1 MMFQLPKTV
10 STNIEYF
17 TGRTWLLPQLLKWLE
32 QTEDRMFMLTGE
44 PGTGKSM
51 IIAWLAGAG
60 PLPGDAGAR
69 AQLKQICSL
78 VKATHFC
85 VATSGS
91 VSPTNFAENVANQL
105 THNVPGFSDA
115 LAATLEDRVRIST
128 VQQIGK
134 MEPGSSATGMYIE
147 NLDLGGLGEELSFE
161 QALHKPLRKL
171 CTNGY
176 NKPILLLVDALDEA
190 ITYTGKIDLVQLLK
204 KLSDLPQNVRFLV
217 TTRPDPRVL
226 KFYNKIKPLDLLEE
240 TPKDVDD
247 VRLYACER
255 LAELE
260 YEPRNKL
267 ADRIAQAAQGIFLY
281 AHLVINDLLARLP
294 EIPDLDAI
302 SLPSGLSGLY
312 HDFLNRELGSDEN
325 RWYEIFEPL
334 LGLIAV
340 AQGDGLNRD
349 QIECMIDKDVR
360 KALRVCKQYLTGNLP
375 DGPFRPFHQSFA
387 DFLLRDEKNV
397 DYHINAIQMHR
408 QIAEY
413 YLKKYGKQWK
423 NCDPYGLHYLPTH
436 QIQAELWE
444 GVEQVLTDLRF
455 IEAKCATGMTYDLVA
470 DYNTALDGLPDPD
483 AQQERAEKQQREA
496 RVQKYIHDLIAYA
509 KGEIATLKIIESVE
523 PWSEE
528 RIKADIER
536 IKTNPTRFDRIRAF
550 AQFVNAESHALV
562 KFTAHPGFCM
572 QQAYNSTNAGP
583 VASAAEVIAH
593 AEEQNVLLQ
602 QLPFNR
608 PDYNPNQALLRTL
621 AGHTGPVESVSV
633 TSDGRRVVS
642 GSDDGAV
649 RVWDLATGRC
659 LQTLEGHTDEVW
671 SVSVT
676 PDGQRAVSGSKDHT
690 VRVWDLAR
698 GRCLQ
703 MLEGHT
709 DHVWS
714 VSVTPDGHHAVS
726 GGADGTM
733 RVWDLA
739 RGRCLKTLKG
749 HTDYFSVSVTPD
761 GQRAVSGS
769 KDHTVRA
776 WDLATGRCLQTLEGH
791 TNEVWSVSVTPD
803 GHCAVSGSKDH
814 TVRVWDLARGRCLQ
828 MLEGHTDRVWSVSVT
843 PDGHHAVSGGADG
856 TMRVWDLARGHC
868 LKTLKGH
875 TDYLKVSVSSD
886 GRCAVSGGADDT
898 VRVWDLATGRCL
910 QMLEGHTD
918 VVFSVSVTPDGQRAV
933 SGSEDHTVRVWD
945 LELGCWLHAFTR
957 HTNGDNNANVTPDDR
972 RAMLGGEDQLVQ
984 MGDLIH
990 SYCLH
995 TLKGHTDEV
1004 WSVSVTPDGRRAV
1017 SGSRDGTVR
1026 VWDLVHGRCLQ
1037 TLEGH
1042 MNWDWIGGRSA
1053 AMAFA
1058 MVGLS
1063 SKLQGMVWSVNIT
1076 PDGQRAISGGSDRTV
1091 KMWDLLHGRCL
1102 QTLEGHTDDVQSVSV
1117 TPDGQCAV
1125 SGSRDHTV
1133 RVWSLATGHCLQT
1146 LEGHTDEVRSVSVTP
1161 DDRRAVS
1168 GSLDGIVQVW
1178 DLERGVCLHTFE
1190 GHKYRITSASFTPDG
1205 RYAVSSSADVRVWDL
1220 TNEACICIYQPRSRV
1235 TSISTIPPRKHF
1247 VCSTITGEVLF
1258 LTLRN
1263 VPIDPPV
1270 ITPCRL
1276 WLYGE
1281 SGNAG
1286 QWDAHLTTV
1295 CLVCGTRF
1303 LVAANLL
1310 DVISSITRN
1319 ANLSDDQSPC
1329 LDLPAEAWDEPK
1341 LLSKCPLCRQPL
1353 KFNPFVV
1360 DNRGRYV

>member
-739 RGRCLKTLKG
+739 RG
-749 HTDYFSVSVTPD
+749 
-761 GQRAVSGS
+761 
-769 KDHTVRA
+769 
-776 WDLATGRCLQTLEGH
+776 
-791 TNEVWSVSVTPD
+791 
-803 GHCAVSGSKDH
+803 
-814 TVRVWDLARGRCLQ
+814 
-828 MLEGHTDRVWSVSVT
+828 
-843 PDGHHAVSGGADG
+843 
-856 TMRVWDLARGHC
+856 HC